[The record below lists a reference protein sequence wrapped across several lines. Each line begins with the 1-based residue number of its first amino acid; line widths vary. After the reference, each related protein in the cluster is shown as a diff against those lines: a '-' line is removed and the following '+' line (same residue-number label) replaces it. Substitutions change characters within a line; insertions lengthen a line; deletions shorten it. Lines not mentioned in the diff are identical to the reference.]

1 MPGWFRGLSV
11 EERRVFWACFA
22 GWALDG
28 MDVQIYSFVM
38 PALIGLWKL
47 SNSQAGM
54 LGTAALLLS
63 ALGGWFAGMLAD
75 RFGRVRVLQVAIVWY
90 ALFTFLSGLTNSFSQ
105 LLIVRG
111 LQGLGFGG
119 EWAAGSVLMGEVI
132 DARHRGKAVGVVQ
145 GGWAIGWG
153 AGAIAYIVVF
163 SLLPN
168 EWAWRVMFFLG
179 ISPAALVI
187 YIQRYVS
194 EPRVFE
200 ATRREVAARSERV
213 NFLEIFSPPLL
224 ATTILAA
231 LLVAG
236 AMGGYYALTIWLPTY
251 LKTVRHLSV
260 FNTGAYLAVVI
271 VGSALGYF
279 CAAYLTDGIG
289 RRRTFFLF
297 AVSSALIVLLY
308 TYLPVSNGT
317 MLVLGLPLGFF
328 ASGIFSG
335 MGPFLTE
342 LFPSRVRGSGQGF
355 SYNFGRGV
363 GALFPALVG
372 YLSAWMPLGQ
382 AIGVFAIGAYAVL
395 ILAALPLPETRGKHL
410 EVYN

>member
-1 MPGWFRGLSV
+1 MLEWFRELSTQ
-11 EERRVFWACFA
+11 ERRVFWACFG

-47 SNSQAGM
+47 TNAQAGM
-54 LGTAALLLS
+54 LGTAALLMS
-63 ALGGWFAGMLAD
+63 ALGGWFAGVVSD
-75 RFGRVRVLQVAIVWY
+75 RFGRVRVLQVTIVWY
-90 ALFTFLSGLTNSFSQ
+90 AFFTFLSGLTNSFWQ

-132 DARHRGKAVGVVQ
+132 AARHRGKAVGVVQ
-145 GGWAIGWG
+145 GGWALGWG
-153 AGAIAYIVVF
+153 AGAIAYTVMF
-163 SLLPN
+163 SLLPTA
-168 EWAWRVMFFLG
+168 WAWRAMFFLG
-179 ISPAALVI
+179 LSPALLVI
-187 YIQRYVS
+187 YIQRYIG
-194 EPRVFE
+194 EPQIFE
-200 ATRREVAARSERV
+200 ATRREVAARKEKV
-213 NFLEIFSPPLL
+213 NFLEIFMLPLL
-224 ATTILAA
+224 PTTLFAA
-231 LLVAG
+231 LLVTG

-260 FNTGAYLAVVI
+260 INTGAYLAVII
-271 VGSALGYF
+271 VGSALGYL

-289 RRRTFFLF
+289 RRRTFFLY
-297 AVSSALIVLLY
+297 AIGSTLIVLLY
-308 TYLPVSNGT
+308 TSVPVSNKA

-335 MGPFLTE
+335 MGSFLTE

-355 SYNFGRGV
+355 SYNFGRAV

-372 YLSAWMPLGQ
+372 YLSAWMPLGE
-382 AIGVFAIGAYAVL
+382 AIGVFAVGAYAVL
-395 ILAALPLPETRGKHL
+395 IVAALPLPETRGKEL
-410 EVYN
+410 EAYN

>member
-1 MPGWFRGLSV
+1 MPGWFKGLST
-11 EERRVFWACFA
+11 EERRVFWACFG

-47 SNSQAGM
+47 SNSEAGV

-63 ALGGWFAGMLAD
+63 ALGGWIAGMLSD
-75 RFGRVRVLQVAIVWY
+75 RFGRVRVLQVTILWY
-90 ALFTFLSGLTNSFSQ
+90 ASFTFLSGLTHSFWQ
-105 LLIVRG
+105 LLLVRG

-119 EWAAGSVLMGEVI
+119 EWAAGAVLMGEVI
-132 DARHRGKAVGVVQ
+132 AASHRGKAVGVVQ
-145 GGWAIGWG
+145 GGWAVGWG
-153 AGAIAYIVVF
+153 AAAIAYTVVF
-163 SLLPN
+163 SALPLD
-168 EWAWRVMFFLG
+168 WAWRVMFFLG
-179 ISPAALVI
+179 LSPAVLVI
-187 YIQRYVS
+187 YIQRYVN
-194 EPRVFE
+194 EPQVFE
-200 ATRREVAARSERV
+200 ATRREVAARNEQV
-213 NFLEIFSPPLL
+213 NFFEIFHPALL
-224 ATTILAA
+224 ATTVLAA
-231 LLVAG
+231 LLVTG

-251 LKTVRHLSV
+251 LKTVHHLSV
-260 FNTGAYLAVVI
+260 FNTGAYLAVII
-271 VGSALGYF
+271 VGSAAGYLS
-279 CAAYLTDGIG
+279 AAYLTDGIG

-297 AVSSALIVLLY
+297 AIGSALIVLLY
-308 TYLPVSNGT
+308 TSLPVSNGA

-355 SYNFGRGV
+355 SYNFGRGI

-382 AIGVFAIGAYAVL
+382 AIGVFAIIAYAVL
-395 ILAALPLPETRGKHL
+395 ILAALRLPETRGKQL
-410 EVYN
+410 EAYN

>member
-38 PALIGLWKL
+38 PSLLGLWKL
-47 SNSQAGM
+47 SNSEAGM
-54 LGTAALLLS
+54 LGTAALLFS
-63 ALGGWFAGMLAD
+63 ALGGWLAGMLSD
-75 RFGRVRVLQVAIVWY
+75 RFGRVRVLQVTIVWY
-90 ALFTFLSGLTNSFSQ
+90 ALFTFLSGLTNSFWQ
-105 LLIVRG
+105 LLAVRAV
-111 LQGLGFGG
+111 QGLGFGG

-132 DARHRGKAVGVVQ
+132 EARHRGKAVGVVQ

-153 AGAIAYIVVF
+153 AGAIAYTIVF

-179 ISPAALVI
+179 ISPALLVI

-194 EPRVFE
+194 EPPVFE
-200 ATRREVAARSERV
+200 ATRREVAARNERV
-213 NFLEIFSPPLL
+213 NFLEIFSPPLVL
-224 ATTILAA
+224 TTLFAA
-231 LLVAG
+231 LLVTG

-260 FNTGAYLAVVI
+260 FNTGAYLAVII

-297 AVSSALIVLLY
+297 AVGSALIVLLY
-308 TYLPVSNGT
+308 TYLPIANGT

-355 SYNFGRGV
+355 SYNFGRGI

-372 YLSAWMPLGQ
+372 SLSAWMPLGQ
-382 AIGVFAIGAYAVL
+382 AIGVFAIGAYALL
-395 ILAALPLPETRGKHL
+395 ILAALPLPETRGKRL
-410 EVYN
+410 EAYN